1 MEREQSFIEE
11 FNNCPITYAL
21 NLISGK
27 WQLPILCVLSQNT
40 VLRYNEIKKK
50 IGGITNM
57 MLTESLKDLEG
68 NGLIIRVQYMEVP
81 PRVEYSLTAAGKSLL
96 PALEQLSRWG
106 AAQMQAKVT
115 HSANQG

>member
-68 NGLIIRVQYMEVP
+68 NGLIIRVQYMDVP

-106 AAQMQAKVT
+106 AVQMQAKVT